1 MTFHLLGIGLRGT
14 RSITIEENE
23 VLKKCSKIY
32 IDTYTSIFPEN
43 FINDLSHIYGGEIIP
58 LEREELES
66 MAFIKNEETDSSLI
80 VSGDPFGS
88 TTHMSIARECID
100 KKIDL
105 KIYENASIISIIWGR
120 TGLSAYRSGSVVSIP
135 DFGNEYVPASPY
147 EKILQ
152 NISMGLHTLV
162 LVDLKNGKNIDSSR
176 LMEIFI
182 LMRDR
187 NSLEDIM
194 KRISFS
200 IERAG
205 WNDEAIH
212 LDSLENI
219 LRKNLRSPYCIVIPG
234 KIDFNERENIKALF
248 QDCIRVLDGAIS

>member
-1 MTFHLLGIGLRGT
+1 M
-14 RSITIEENE
+14 
-23 VLKKCSKIY
+23 
-32 IDTYTSIFPEN
+32 
-43 FINDLSHIYGGEIIP
+43 NDLSHIYSGEIIP

-66 MAFIKNEETDSSLI
+66 MAFIKNGKTDSALI

-100 KKIDL
+100 KNIDL

-147 EKILQ
+147 DKILQ
-152 NISMGLHTLV
+152 NISMGLHTIV
-162 LVDLKNGKNIDSSR
+162 LVDLKNGKNIDSLR
-176 LMEIFI
+176 LREIII

-187 NSLEDIM
+187 HGLEDIM
-194 KRISFS
+194 KRVSFS

-212 LDSLENI
+212 MDSLENI
-219 LRKNLRSPYCIVIPG
+219 LGRQLMSPYCIVIPG
-234 KIDFNERENIKALF
+234 KIDFNERENIMALF
-248 QDCIRVLDGAIS
+248 PDCGYLIDE

>member
-1 MTFHLLGIGLRGT
+1 MNFHLLGIGLRGT
-14 RSITIEENE
+14 RSITIEQNE
-23 VLKKCSKIY
+23 VLRKCRKIY

-43 FINDLSHIYGGEIIP
+43 FMNDLSHTYGGEIIP

-66 MAFIKNEETDSSLI
+66 MAFIKNGKTDSALI

-100 KKIDL
+100 KNIDL

-147 EKILQ
+147 DKILQ
-152 NISMGLHTLV
+152 NISMGLHTIV
-162 LVDLKNGKNIDSSR
+162 LVDLKNGKNIDSLR
-176 LMEIFI
+176 LREIII

-187 NSLEDIM
+187 HGLEDIM
-194 KRISFS
+194 KRVSFS

-212 LDSLENI
+212 MDSLENI
-219 LRKNLRSPYCIVIPG
+219 LGRQLMSPYCIVIPG
-234 KIDFNERENIKALF
+234 KIDFNERENIMALF
-248 QDCIRVLDGAIS
+248 PDCGYLIDE